1 MYNEE
6 AERQLNNNDSYRKL
20 QEDPTAINMKLVNDQ
35 VERFKKQD
43 KTVAEGLKSRESKKC
58 TCRESSSY
66 IRLKVT
72 IYKHSK

>member
-43 KTVAEGLKSRESKKC
+43 KTVAEGLKSRESKRC
-58 TCRESSSY
+58 TCRESSNY